1 MTRAHH
7 LMRQCLVAAAILLVV
22 CAVAALLVVRRGWFR
37 ELVRQRIVTEIEAA
51 TGGRVEVGN
60 FSFKWE
66 TLTAKISPL
75 VLHGMEPASEA
86 PLLRVESVS
95 IGLRVISMLEQKVDL
110 ASVTVD
116 QPRLR
121 IVIYPDG
128 TNNLP
133 TPSGHSNDK
142 NWAENLVDLA
152 VRRYAVTGGTADID
166 IRQVPLAFS
175 GEDLRVQMTRDT
187 AAARYR
193 GNVTSRRLRV
203 ASDIMSPAEASL
215 AAAFTLDAQ
224 RLTLSPVRIYVGS
237 SRIDMTA
244 SLTNLRAPQG
254 AFTATAAI
262 PVPDTPS

>member
-1 MTRAHH
+1 MTRARH
-7 LMRQCLVAAAILLVV
+7 LTRQCLVAAAILLVV
-22 CAVAALLVVRRGWFR
+22 CAVAALLVVRSGWFR
-37 ELVRQRIVTEIEAA
+37 ELVRQRIVTEVESA
-51 TGGRVEVGN
+51 TGGQVEVGN

-66 TLTAKISPL
+66 TLTAKISPF

-95 IGLRVISMLEQKVDL
+95 IGLRVISMLERKVDL

-133 TPSGHSNDK
+133 TPPGRSSGKS
-142 NWAENLVDLA
+142 WAQNLVDLA

-175 GEDLRVQMTRDT
+175 GEDLRVQ
-187 AAARYR
+187 
-193 GNVTSRRLRV
+193 
-203 ASDIMSPAEASL
+203 
-215 AAAFTLDAQ
+215 
-224 RLTLSPVRIYVGS
+224 
-237 SRIDMTA
+237 
-244 SLTNLRAPQG
+244 
-254 AFTATAAI
+254 
-262 PVPDTPS
+262 